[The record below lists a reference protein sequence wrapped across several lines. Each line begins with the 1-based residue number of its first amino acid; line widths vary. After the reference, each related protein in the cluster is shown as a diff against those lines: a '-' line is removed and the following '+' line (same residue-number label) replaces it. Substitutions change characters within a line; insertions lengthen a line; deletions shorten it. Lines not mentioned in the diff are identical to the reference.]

1 MKPVYLVALALTLA
15 ASGWVWLQDHGKLT
29 STSDVVEVSAPRQRK
44 AQHQPDTAVSA
55 TSATSTTSLLRASI
69 DPAAGDPFN
78 AVVPPPPPPPPAP
91 PPPPPQPPPFPFRYF
106 GVMSDESGKPVHF
119 LAKGDALVPVK
130 PGASLGD
137 GYRVESMNDKTLVV
151 LYEPIPSKTV
161 IQLGGT
167 QP

>member
-1 MKPVYLVALALTLA
+1 MFNPDVA
-15 ASGWVWLQDHGKLT
+15 
-29 STSDVVEVSAPRQRK
+29 VVEVSTPRQRK
-44 AQHQPDTAVSA
+44 TERQPDAPTPAP
-55 TSATSTTSLLRASI
+55 TTVITRAAL
-69 DPAAGDPFN
+69 DPAEGDPFN

-106 GVMSDESGKPVHF
+106 GVMSDESGKPAHF

-151 LYEPIPSKTV
+151 FYEPIPSKTV
-161 IQLGGT
+161 IQLGSAA
-167 QP
+167 P

>member
-1 MKPVYLVALALTLA
+1 MKPVYLVALGLTLA
-15 ASGWVWLQDHGKLT
+15 ATGWTWLQDHGMLNT
-29 STSDVVEVSAPRQRK
+29 DVAVVEVSTPRQRK
-44 AQHQPDTAVSA
+44 PERQPEAPTPAP
-55 TSATSTTSLLRASI
+55 TTVITRAAL
-69 DPAAGDPFN
+69 DPAGGDPFN

-106 GVMSDESGKPVHF
+106 GVMSDESGKPAHF

-151 LYEPIPSKTV
+151 FYEPIPSKTV
-161 IQLGGT
+161 IQLGSAA
-167 QP
+167 P